1 MKGFLILLLVLSVTA
16 CNPAGRSAA
25 PNEPNTARTQRV
37 QQTNP
42 QLPKPQDPQTTAKR
56 LVNIAS
62 KVPNVSRATAIVYGK
77 TAIVGINVPGNFDR
91 ARVGTLKYS
100 VAEALRHD
108 PQGAHALVTADVD
121 IVNRIR
127 EMNQEVM
134 RGRPV
139 AAFANELADIV
150 GRIIPQA
157 PKDTRT
163 KQTPATKK

>member
-1 MKGFLILLLVLSVTA
+1 MKWFLILLLVSTVTA
-16 CNPAGRSAA
+16 CNPTGKSSA
-25 PNEPNTARTQRV
+25 PKEPSTARTQRV

-42 QLPKPQDPQTTAKR
+42 QLPKPQDPQTTARR

-62 KVPNVSRATAIVYGK
+62 RVPHVSSATAIVYGK

-91 ARVGTLKYS
+91 SRVGTLKYT

-127 EMNQEVM
+127 EMNQQVM
-134 RGRPV
+134 RGRPL
-139 AAFANELADIV
+139 AGFANELADIA
-150 GRIIPQA
+150 GRVIPQT
-157 PKDTRT
+157 PKDTRA
-163 KQTPATKK
+163 KQTPPAGK